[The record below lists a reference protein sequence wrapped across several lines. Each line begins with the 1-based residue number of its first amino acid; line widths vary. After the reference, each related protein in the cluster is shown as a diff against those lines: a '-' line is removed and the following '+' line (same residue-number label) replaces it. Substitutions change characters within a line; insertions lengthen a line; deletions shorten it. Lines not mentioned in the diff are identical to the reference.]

1 MRYFSLSIA
10 MLLTLFSCKPKK
22 SETDLLIEKSDKL
35 LDSLRIA
42 RKMDSMTKASMT
54 NILWDTVGV
63 YNAPIKVLSA
73 KLVRREYSNYKD
85 MALVYKNVSN
95 KRISA
100 VRFSWYGE
108 NAFGEPA
115 DMGGLTQEGFGGGFD
130 DSGLGAGKT
139 GSGEWSILSKNGK
152 KVIMAWPREVV
163 FEDGTKWK
171 SEFK

>member
-10 MLLTLFSCKPKK
+10 TLLTLFSCKSKQQQAADDTKK
-22 SETDLLIEKSDKL
+22 FI
-35 LDSLRIA
+35 DSLEIE
-42 RKMDSMTKASMT
+42 RKVDSMTKASMA
-54 NILWDTVGV
+54 NIYWDTVGV